1 MGALIMAAAA
11 VLAFAAGLAEWPW
24 YLIAIGAIAWSAGF
38 FLYSPET
45 LGAVRA
51 HGHVALIMSGVVT
64 SYVLVSG
71 ALFWMGRVLSGR
83 PVKRRRTQGLT

>member
-11 VLAFAAGLAEWPW
+11 ILAFTAGIVQWPW
-24 YLIAIGAIAWSAGF
+24 YLIVIGALAWSGGF
-38 FLYSPET
+38 FMYSPAT
-45 LGAVRA
+45 FGAVRA

-71 ALFWMGRVLSGR
+71 ALFWMGRLLSG
-83 PVKRRRTQGLT
+83 L